1 MANIKAKI
9 SSVVTKAKTTSS
21 IPVRAQVIDVGSVN
35 SLSFLSDVDI
45 TGASDGAV
53 LQYNGST
60 NKFEATNSMNNE
72 NLSILGGGF

>member
-9 SSVVTKAKTTSS
+9 SSVATKVRTTST

-35 SLSFLSDVDI
+35 SLANLTDVDL
-45 TGASDGAV
+45 TAASDGAV
-53 LQYNGST
+53 LQFNGST

>member
-1 MANIKAKI
+1 MEIKGKI
-9 SSVVTKAKTTSS
+9 SSN
-21 IPVRAQVIDVGSVN
+21 IPVRAQVIDVGAVS
-35 SLSFLSDVDI
+35 SLSNLIDVDMS
-45 TGASDGAV
+45 GASDGAV

>member
-35 SLSFLSDVDI
+35 SLSILSDVDI
-45 TGASDGAV
+45 TDASDGAV

-60 NKFEATNSMNNE
+60 NKFQATNSMNNE

>member
-9 SSVVTKAKTTSS
+9 SSVITKAKTTSS
-21 IPVRAQVIDVGSVN
+21 IPVRAQVIDVGAVS
-35 SLSFLSDVDI
+35 SLSVLSDVDI
-45 TGASDGAV
+45 TDVSDGAI

>member
-1 MANIKAKI
+1 MALKGRI
-9 SSVVTKAKTTSS
+9 SSTATKSKMTSS

-35 SLSFLSDVDI
+35 SLANMNDVD
-45 TGASDGAV
+45 TSSASDGAV

-60 NKFEATNSMNNE
+60 NKFEATNSMNNQ

>member
-1 MANIKAKI
+1 MEIKGKI
-9 SSVVTKAKTTSS
+9 SSN
-21 IPVRAQVIDVGSVN
+21 IPVRAQVIDVGAIS
-35 SLSFLSDVDI
+35 SLSALIDVD
-45 TGASDGAV
+45 TSGASDGAV

>member
-1 MANIKAKI
+1 MEIKGKI
-9 SSVVTKAKTTSS
+9 SSN
-21 IPVRAQVIDVGSVN
+21 IPVRAQVIDVGAVS
-35 SLSFLSDVDI
+35 SLSTLIDVDI
-45 TGASDGAV
+45 SGASDGAV

>member
-45 TGASDGAV
+45 TGESDGAV

>member
-1 MANIKAKI
+1 MEIKGKI
-9 SSVVTKAKTTSS
+9 SSN
-21 IPVRAQVIDVGSVN
+21 IPVRAQVIDVGAIS
-35 SLSFLSDVDI
+35 SLSTLTDVDI
-45 TGASDGAV
+45 SGASDGAV